1 MASVELFLVL
11 IFTHHQGREKW
22 YKRTDFS
29 SSAPMQYSPANIT
42 VDSDEVTDA
51 WKVCV
56 MNGVYFGGNEYSG
69 SLGVRVSS
77 VFVIL
82 FVSTCFT
89 MFPLVARRIK
99 SLRIP
104 ELAYLLARHFG
115 SGVILATAYVH
126 LMDPAYEEIGPS
138 SCVGMSGHWADYSWP
153 PALMLISVA
162 TIFTLDVYSEVYVE
176 QKYGPMRRVSVVDV
190 IAGDRGDDDLEQELT
205 RQRSVSKDDFT
216 VSDESMVEVS
226 FRTQIA
232 AFLILEFGVVF
243 HSVMIGLNLGACGYN
258 DFRVLYPAMVF
269 HQSFEG
275 LGIGAR
281 LSAIPFAADKKS
293 WPWLL
298 CLLYGLTTPICVA
311 IGIGVRT
318 TYNPNS
324 FAGNIVQGV
333 LNSISAGILM
343 YTALVELIARDFL
356 FGPERPKTLGRAT
369 LLLAFL
375 FSGAGIMALLGKW
388 A

>member
-1 MASVELFLVL
+1 
-11 IFTHHQGREKW
+11 
-22 YKRTDFS
+22 
-29 SSAPMQYSPANIT
+29 MQYSPANIT

-258 DFRVLYPAMVF
+258 DFRVLQEELAVAAVPVVRPHDPDLCGHRHRRAYHIQPELVCREHRAGRPELYFGWHSDVHGAGGTDSPGLSF
-269 HQSFEG
+269 RSRTAKDAGQSN
-275 LGIGAR
+275 
-281 LSAIPFAADKKS
+281 SA
-293 WPWLL
+293 L
-298 CLLYGLTTPICVA
+298 
-311 IGIGVRT
+311 
-318 TYNPNS
+318 
-324 FAGNIVQGV
+324 GV
-333 LNSISAGILM
+333 LVQRGRNHGAAGK
-343 YTALVELIARDFL
+343 VGVARS
-356 FGPERPKTLGRAT
+356 RV
-369 LLLAFL
+369 
-375 FSGAGIMALLGKW
+375 
-388 A
+388 